1 MLSFT
6 IRQGCRLIA
15 AASLALGVQAASAAT
30 WDAPVGVQLYTLRN
44 SGSTAEQLAAVQRA
58 GISYV
63 ETAGNLGATGTEA
76 RDLLSSYG
84 LSAISAHVS
93 LGELRTNMDGV
104 IAYNKALGN
113 DTIVLPWLPT
123 MPSDAA
129 GWAALG
135 KELAGFAETLDR
147 QGMRFAYHNHAA
159 EMTLFNGVTAFEIL
173 LDAAGPLVKAQLD
186 LAWAHIGGMD
196 PVDMLN
202 RLSGRLISVHAKDAA
217 TGPGPT
223 VGGSGNVLFAA
234 VGEGVLDWDRILP
247 AAHAAGVEWYVIEH
261 DFPPDAENVIT
272 IGNNFLRSEL
282 EGIVNQP
289 APVPLP
295 AGLPLLACGLLA
307 FGVMRRR
314 AA

>member
-1 MLSFT
+1 MFSFT

-30 WDAPVGVQLYTLRN
+30 WEAPIGVQLYTLRN
-44 SGSTAEQLAAVQRA
+44 SGTTAEQLASVQRA

-76 RDLLSSYG
+76 RDLLASYG

-93 LGELRTNMDGV
+93 LSELRDNMSGV
-104 IAYNKALGN
+104 IAYNQELGN
-113 DTIVLPWLPT
+113 DTIVLPWLPS

-135 KELAGFAETLDR
+135 TELAGFAQTLDSY
-147 QGMRFAYHNHAA
+147 GMRFAYHNHAA
-159 EMTLFNGVTAFEIL
+159 EMQMFNGKTAFEIL
-173 LDAAGPLVKAQLD
+173 LDAGGPLVKAQLD
-186 LAWAHIGGMD
+186 LAWTHIGGID

-217 TGPGPT
+217 DGPGPT
-223 VGGSGNVLFAA
+223 VGGSGNAMFAA
-234 VGEGVLDWDRILP
+234 VGEGILDWDAILP

-261 DFPPDAENVIT
+261 DFPPNAEEVIT
-272 IGNNFLRSEL
+272 IGNNFLRGEL
-282 EGIVNQP
+282 DDVINQP